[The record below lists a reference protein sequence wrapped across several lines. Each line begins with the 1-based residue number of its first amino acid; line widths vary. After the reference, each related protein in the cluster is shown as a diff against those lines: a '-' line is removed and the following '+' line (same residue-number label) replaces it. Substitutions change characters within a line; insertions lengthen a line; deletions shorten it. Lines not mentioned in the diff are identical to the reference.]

1 MIVPSKIKRTFDKNF
16 MGFTNKL
23 PLEKFIPAT
32 FFVFLLCIIIMSVI
46 IYRNID
52 EYQKNIDEINHTNEV
67 IKENSNIRI
76 GISYIPTL
84 RREYITTGDEIFL
97 QLYNRQKDTLFAQI
111 KTLKI
116 LVADNPN
123 QQTLLRVLD
132 SLVADHIRILDN
144 SIQIY
149 QKTGIETPIQ
159 EEILS
164 AVRKNIMEVAVVSQA
179 IESEETTLLKLRT
192 AISQRTN
199 RNSQIFIII
208 TSLFSFIVI
217 GFSLYISNKLIK
229 NKNQTEKLLIKS
241 YDELEDKVEDRT
253 QELKKINNKLREEI
267 TSRQKSE
274 ASLRE
279 SEKRFR
285 TLADSAPILIW
296 RSGADKLYNYFNKV
310 WFDFTGRT
318 LEQEAGNKWIEGIH
332 PDDYHKFLDTYLTAF
347 DKREQFE
354 IEYRLK
360 NSKDE
365 YVWVLNKGVPL
376 YEGNEFIGYIG
387 GSIDIH
393 ERKKSEQFL
402 NIQYAISKILAG
414 VHTLEDA
421 SRRVVEEICHA
432 VKWDFGILWMVENEK
447 LIVEALWSVDKD
459 EQIKY
464 SLMEDRSR
472 EISKGSGLL
481 GRVWENK
488 TALWIPTIHKEQQF
502 VRKNEVIA
510 MGWNSVFATPI
521 MSDNKVIAII
531 EFFNRDVCIPDRE
544 MINVLESIGRQI
556 GNYIERKKAEEQ
568 LATYH
573 DDLED
578 KVKERTV
585 ELANTLQ
592 KLINEIDEKE
602 KIQNRLKLFAHAVR
616 GIKECIYITDLGNNV
631 IFVNS
636 AFEKIYGYKEEEIKS
651 AEIPIITEKH
661 ISKEKRKEILDGTKK
676 GGWKGDFLTR
686 RKDNS
691 EFYVSLSTTTIK
703 NEEGDIEAIIGIC
716 QDVTENK
723 LNEDLINKRN
733 SLLNLLNDVMKVTN
747 KTFNLNEAIQY
758 AVNKV
763 CQYTSW
769 DIGHCFLYK
778 GDHLESCAIWNEPLS
793 PAYKEFKTLTNNMT
807 FAKGEGLPGQTI
819 ETGKAYWIKI
829 GDLIDFQKYKRAQLA
844 KSSGLAT
851 GIWIP
856 IIKQNE
862 AVGVLEF
869 FKQDEFPL
877 DNEIL
882 ECLINIGLE
891 IGSVLE
897 RVEIITKIRESEKL
911 LIDAQHIARLGSWE
925 WDVQSNKVSWSDE
938 LYEIYERKPGDIE
951 LNYESFLTVNHPDD
965 IEYTKSIIG
974 KAYLD
979 KEPFDYFHRIVTPEG
994 RIKTVKSTGEVFTD
1008 TDGNITRMFGT
1019 CLDVTEI
1026 KETEDKLRESEE
1038 QLRKANIKLIETQKE
1053 LIHNEK
1059 LAALGRF
1066 SSGIAHEIRNPLA
1079 NIRGLAQMVSR
1090 ANVDEKLEKH
1100 LNYILINVDLAN
1112 NIIKDLLDF
1121 ASPEDLLFKEEKIDE
1136 IINNIVESIKPAFN
1150 EKNVKILLDIPD
1162 NLPTLNVDKLKLEN
1176 AFLNFVFNAKDAM
1189 PDGGKITLTVRHDT
1203 DTDEMIIYF
1212 TDTGMGIPQ
1221 ENLDK
1226 ILEPFFTTKN
1236 TGTGLGLSLAY
1247 QTIKSHNGG
1256 FNIRSAVGK
1265 GTQIEIK
1272 LPIRNHYGKNI
1283 NS

>member
-1 MIVPSKIKRTFDKNF
+1 MIVPSKIKKLNTNLS
-16 MGFTNKL
+16 GFTSKL

-32 FFVFLLCIIIMSVI
+32 FFVFLLCIVIMSVI

-52 EYQKNIDEINHTNEV
+52 EYQKNIHEINHTNEV

-76 GISYIPTL
+76 GVSYIPTL
-84 RREYITTGDEIFL
+84 RREYINTGNENFL
-97 QLYNRQKDTLFAQI
+97 QSYNRQKDSILAQI
-111 KTLKI
+111 KTLKV

-123 QQTLLRVLD
+123 QQNFMRVLD
-132 SLVADHIRILDN
+132 SLAVDHIRILDN

-149 QKTGIETPIQ
+149 QKAGMVTPIQ
-159 EEILS
+159 EEILN
-164 AVRKNIMEVAVVSQA
+164 AVRRNILKVAVVSQA
-179 IESEETTLLKLRT
+179 IESEETNLLRERT
-192 AISQRTN
+192 ATSERTN

-208 TSLFSFIVI
+208 TSIFSFIVI
-217 GFSLYISNKLIK
+217 GFSLFVSNKLIK
-229 NKNQTEKLLIKS
+229 NKNQTEELLIKS

-253 QELKKINNKLREEI
+253 QELKKTNSQLREEI
-267 TSRQKSE
+267 TSRQKTE

-285 TLADSAPILIW
+285 NLADSAPILIW
-296 RSGADKLYNYFNKV
+296 IADINKECYYFNKV
-310 WFDFTGRT
+310 WLDFTGRT
-318 LEQEAGNKWIEGIH
+318 LEQEMGNGWTEGVH
-332 PDDYHKFLDTYLTAF
+332 PDDIKRCLDTYVKAF
-347 DKREQFE
+347 DKREEFE
-354 IEYRLK
+354 MEYRLR
-360 NSKDE
+360 NKDGE
-365 YVWVLNKGVPL
+365 YIWILDKGVPR
-376 YEGNEFIGYIG
+376 YEGNNFVGYIG
-387 GSIDIH
+387 GCIDIH
-393 ERKKSEQFL
+393 ERKKNEQFL
-402 NIQYAISKILAG
+402 NIQYSISKILADAY
-414 VHTLEDA
+414 TLEDA

-432 VKWDFGILWMVENEK
+432 VGWDFGILWMVENEK
-447 LIVEALWSVDKD
+447 LIVEALWSSDKD
-459 EQIKY
+459 EKLKY

-488 TALWIPTIHKEQQF
+488 AALWIPTIYKEQQF

-521 MSDNKVIAII
+521 MNDNDVIAII
-531 EFFNRDVCIPDRE
+531 EFFNKDTSTPDKE

-556 GNYIERKKAEEQ
+556 GNYIERKKAEEK

-573 DDLED
+573 EDLED

-616 GIKECIYITDLGNNV
+616 GIKECIYITDLRNNV
-631 IFVNS
+631 IFVNN
-636 AFEKIYGYKEEEIKS
+636 AFEKIYGYNEEEIKGS
-651 AEIPIITEKH
+651 EIPILTEKH
-661 ISKEKRKEILDGTKK
+661 ITGVKRKEILDGTHK

-723 LNEDLINKRN
+723 LNEELINKRN

-747 KTFNLNEAIQY
+747 KTFDVKEAIQY

-769 DIGHCFLYK
+769 DIGHCFLKK
-778 GDHLESCAIWNEPLS
+778 GERLESCDIWNDPLS
-793 PAYKEFKTLTNNMT
+793 PQYKEFRSSTKNMT
-807 FAKGEGLPGQTI
+807 FSKGEGLPGQTI
-819 ETGKAYWIKI
+819 ETGKAHWIKI
-829 GDLIDFQKYKRAQLA
+829 DDLIDIQKYKRAQLA
-844 KSSGLAT
+844 KSNGLDT
-851 GIWIP
+851 GIWVP
-856 IIKQNE
+856 IVKQNE

-869 FKQDEFPL
+869 FKQDEFTL
-877 DNEIL
+877 DNEML
-882 ECLINIGLE
+882 ECLVNIGLE
-891 IGSVLE
+891 VGSVME
-897 RVEIITKIRESEKL
+897 RVEIVTKIRESEKL

-925 WDVQSNKVSWSDE
+925 WDVQNNTVSWSDE
-938 LYEIYERKPGDIE
+938 LYEIYERKPEDID
-951 LNYESFLTVNHPDD
+951 LDYEAFLSVNHPDD
-965 IEYTKSIIG
+965 LEYTKSIIG
-974 KAYLD
+974 KAYVD
-979 KEPFDYFHRIVTPEG
+979 KEPFDYFHRIVTPENKV
-994 RIKTVKSTGEVFTD
+994 KTVKSTGEVFTD
-1008 TDGNITRMFGT
+1008 SDGNITRMFGT

-1026 KETEDKLRESEE
+1026 KETERRLIESEE
-1038 QLRKANIKLIETQKE
+1038 ELKKANIKLIETQKE

-1121 ASPEDLLFKEEKIDE
+1121 ASPEDLLFREEKIDE
-1136 IINNIVESIKPAFN
+1136 IIDNIVESVKPAFM
-1150 EKNVKILLDIPD
+1150 EKNVNILVDIPE
-1162 NLPTLNVDKLKLEN
+1162 NLPTINIDKLKLEN
-1176 AFLNFVFNAKDAM
+1176 AFLNFAFNAKDAM
-1189 PDGGKITLTVRHDT
+1189 PDGGNITITIRHDRE
-1203 DTDEMIIYF
+1203 TDEMLIYF
-1212 TDTGMGIPQ
+1212 TDTGIGIAQ

-1272 LPIRNHYGKNI
+1272 LPIKNHYGKNI
-1283 NS
+1283 NSR

>member
-1 MIVPSKIKRTFDKNF
+1 MIVPSKIRKTLDRNLS
-16 MGFTNKL
+16 GFTSKL

-32 FFVFLLCIIIMSVI
+32 FFVFLLCIVIMSVI

-52 EYQKNIDEINHTNEV
+52 EYQKNIDAINHTNE
-67 IKENSNIRI
+67 ILKENSNIRI
-76 GISYIPTL
+76 GVSYIPTL
-84 RREYITTGDEIFL
+84 RREYINTGNQTFL
-97 QLYNRQKDTLFAQI
+97 DLYNQQKDSIFAQI
-111 KTLKI
+111 KHVKNLTS
-116 LVADNPN
+116 DNPA
-123 QQTLLRVLD
+123 QQNLIWVLD
-132 SLVADHIRILDN
+132 SLAADHIKLLDN
-144 SIQIY
+144 SIDIY
-149 QKTGIETPIQ
+149 KKAGMLTPIQ
-159 EEILS
+159 DEMNNAIRHNILQTAS
-164 AVRKNIMEVAVVSQA
+164 ISQV
-179 IESEETTLLKLRT
+179 IESVETNLLNERIVL
-192 AISQRTN
+192 SERTN
-199 RNSQIFIII
+199 KNSQIFIII

-217 GFSLYISNKLIK
+217 GFSLYISTKLIK
-229 NKNQTEKLLIKS
+229 DKNQTEDMLIKS

-253 QELKKINNKLREEI
+253 RELKKINSKLLEEI
-267 TSRQKSE
+267 TNRQKSE

-285 TLADSAPILIW
+285 NLADSAPILIW
-296 RSGADKLYNYFNKV
+296 IADVDKQCYYFNKV
-310 WFDFTGRT
+310 WLDFTGRT
-318 LEQEAGNKWIEGIH
+318 LEQEMGNGWAEGVH
-332 PDDYHKFLDTYLTAF
+332 PDDLQRCLDTYVSAF
-347 DKREQFE
+347 DKRIEFE
-354 IEYRLK
+354 MEYRLR
-360 NSKDE
+360 NKDGE
-365 YVWVLNKGVPL
+365 YIWILDKGVPR
-376 YEGNEFIGYIG
+376 YEDNNFVGYIG
-387 GSIDIH
+387 GCIDI
-393 ERKKSEQFL
+393 EKRKKSEQFL
-402 NIQYAISKILAG
+402 SIQNSISKILAEAY
-414 VHTLEDA
+414 TLEDA
-421 SRRVVEEICHA
+421 SKRVVEEICHA
-432 VKWDFGILWMVENEK
+432 VSWDFGILWMVENEK
-447 LIVEALWSVDKD
+447 LIVEALWSSDKD
-459 EQIKY
+459 EKIKY

-488 TALWIPTIHKEQQF
+488 TALWIPTIYKEQQF

-521 MSDNKVIAII
+521 MNDNNVIAII
-531 EFFNRDVCIPDRE
+531 EFFNKDVATPNIE
-544 MINVLESIGRQI
+544 MIELLESIGRQI
-556 GNYIERKKAEEQ
+556 GNYIERKKAEE
-568 LATYH
+568 LLSTYNE
-573 DDLED
+573 DLEE

-592 KLINEIDEKE
+592 KLISEIDEKE

-616 GIKECIYITDLGNNV
+616 GIKECIYITDLRNNV

-636 AFEKIYGYKEEEIKS
+636 AFEKIYGYNEEEIKS

-661 ISKEKRKEILDGTKK
+661 VSKEKRKEILDGTKK

-716 QDVTENK
+716 QDVTEDK
-723 LNEDLINKRN
+723 LNEELINKRN

-747 KTFNLNEAIQY
+747 KTFNVNEAIQY

-778 GDHLESCAIWNEPLS
+778 RNQLESCAIWNEPLN
-793 PAYKEFKTLTNNMT
+793 PAYKEFKASTKDMT
-807 FAKGEGLPGQTI
+807 FAKGEGLPGQTL

-829 GDLIDFQKYKRAQLA
+829 DDLIDIQKYKRAQLA
-844 KSSGLAT
+844 QSSGLAT
-851 GIWIP
+851 GIWVP

-877 DNEIL
+877 DNEML

-891 IGSVLE
+891 IGSVIE
-897 RVEIITKIRESEKL
+897 RVEIITKVRESEKL

-925 WDVQSNKVSWSDE
+925 WDVQNNMVSWSDE
-938 LYEIYERKPGDIE
+938 LYEIYERKPGSIE

-965 IEYTKSIIG
+965 VEYTKSIIG
-974 KAYLD
+974 KAYID
-979 KEPFDYFHRIVTPEG
+979 KEPFDYFHRIVTPEN
-994 RIKTVKSTGEVFTD
+994 RVKTVKSTGEVFTD
-1008 TDGNITRMFGT
+1008 AEGNITRMFGT

-1026 KETEDKLRESEE
+1026 KETEEKLRESEE

-1121 ASPEDLLFKEEKIDE
+1121 ASPEDLIFKEEKIEE
-1136 IINNIVESIKPAFN
+1136 IINNIVESIKPAFS
-1150 EKNVKILLDIPD
+1150 EKNVEILLDIPD

-1189 PDGGKITLTVRHDT
+1189 PEGGRITLTVRHDI

-1212 TDTGMGIPQ
+1212 TDTGIGIPQ

-1247 QTIKSHNGG
+1247 QSIKSHNGG

-1272 LPIRNHYGKNI
+1272 LPIRNHYGKNT

>member
-1 MIVPSKIKRTFDKNF
+1 MIVPSKLRSSFDKNIS
-16 MGFTNKL
+16 GFTARL

-32 FFVFLLCIIIMSVI
+32 FFVFLLCIIIMSII

-52 EYQKNIDEINHTNEV
+52 EYRTNIDRINHSNE
-67 IKENSNIRI
+67 IMKENAAI
-76 GISYIPTL
+76 GISAAYLPSL
-84 RREYITTGDEIFL
+84 RREYINSGNRKFL
-97 QLYNRQKDTLFAQI
+97 NNYNSQKDSL
-111 KTLKI
+111 LSKI
-116 LVADNPN
+116 SHIRKVTYANPV
-123 QQTLLRVLD
+123 QQNLIWILD
-132 SLVADHIRILDN
+132 SLINSNIQLLDN
-144 SIQIY
+144 SIY
-149 QKTGIETPIQ
+149 QYHQNNGLSLAQ
-159 EEILS
+159 DEINNL
-164 AVRKNIMEVAVVSQA
+164 VRHKLLEIAVVTKA
-179 IESEETTLLKLRT
+179 IEDEEARLLNQEMSESE
-192 AISQRTN
+192 RTN
-199 RNSQIFIII
+199 RNSQIFIIA

-229 NKNQTEKLLIKS
+229 HKNQTERLLVKS
-241 YDELEDKVEDRT
+241 YDELEDKVDERT
-253 QELKKINNKLREEI
+253 LELKRSNEKLRDEI
-267 TSRQKSE
+267 TSRKKIE

-296 RSGADKLYNYFNKV
+296 MSGVDKLCNYFNKI
-310 WFDFTGRT
+310 WLDFTGRS
-318 LEQEAGNKWIEGIH
+318 LEQELGNGWADGVH
-332 PDDYHKFLDTYLTAF
+332 PDDLQRCLDIYSTAF
-347 DKREQFE
+347 DKREKFE
-354 IEYRLK
+354 MEYRLR
-360 NSKDE
+360 NYAGD
-365 YVWVLNKGVPL
+365 YCWIMDKGVPL

-387 GSIDIH
+387 GCIDIN
-393 ERKKSEQFL
+393 ERKKTEQFL
-402 NIQYAISKILAG
+402 NIQYIISKILAEE
-414 VHTLEDA
+414 HSLEIA
-421 SRRVVEEICHA
+421 SRKVLEAICHA
-432 VKWDFGILWMVENEK
+432 VGWDFGILWIVENEK
-447 LIVEALWSVDKD
+447 LIVEALWSSDKD
-459 EQIKY
+459 EKLKY

-472 EISKGSGLL
+472 EISKGDGLL

-488 TALWIPTIHKEQQF
+488 SALWIPVIHKEQQF

-521 MSDNKVIAII
+521 MNENTVIAII
-531 EFFNRDVCIPDRE
+531 EFFNKDISTPNKD
-544 MINVLESIGRQI
+544 MINVLEAIGRQI

-568 LATYH
+568 LNTYH
-573 DDLED
+573 EDLEG
-578 KVKERTV
+578 KVKERTI

-592 KLINEIDEKE
+592 KLISEIDEKE

-616 GIKECIYITDLGNNV
+616 GIKECIYITDLKSNV

-636 AFEKIYGYKEEEIKS
+636 AFEKIYGYSEEEIKGK
-651 AEIPIITEKH
+651 EIPILTAKH
-661 ISKEKRKEILDGTKK
+661 ISDEKRNEILQGTMK
-676 GGWKGDFLTR
+676 GGWKGDFLTT

-703 NEEGDIEAIIGIC
+703 NDEGDIEAIIGIC

-723 LNEDLINKRN
+723 QNQELINKRY

-747 KTFNLNEAIQY
+747 KTFNLNEAIQH

-763 CQYTSW
+763 CQYTTW
-769 DIGHCFLYK
+769 DIGHCYLSK
-778 GDHLESCAIWNEPLS
+778 NNQLESCAIWNEDLS
-793 PAYKEFKTLTNNMT
+793 PVYNEFKVLTRDII
-807 FAKGEGLPGQTI
+807 FQRGEGLPGATL
-819 ETGKAYWIKI
+819 ETGKPFWIKI
-829 GDLIDFQKYKRAQLA
+829 DDLIDVNKYKRAKLA
-844 KSSGLAT
+844 KSAGLST
-851 GIWIP
+851 GIWVP

-862 AVGVLEF
+862 TVGVLEF
-869 FKQDEFPL
+869 FKKDEYNL
-877 DNEIL
+877 DNEML

-897 RVEIITKIRESEKL
+897 RDEIITKIRESEKL
-911 LIDAQHIARLGSWE
+911 LIDAQHIAKLGSWE
-925 WDVQSNKVSWSDE
+925 WNVQNNTVSWSTE
-938 LYEIYERKPGDIE
+938 LYEIYERKPEDID
-951 LNYESFLTVNHPDD
+951 LNYESFLSVNHPDD
-965 IEYTKSIIG
+965 VEYTKQIIG

-979 KEPFDYFHRIVTPEG
+979 KEPFDYFHRIVTPDNKV
-994 RIKTVKSTGEVFTD
+994 KTVKSTGEVFTD
-1008 TDGNITRMFGT
+1008 AEGNITRMFGT

-1026 KETEDKLRESEE
+1026 KETEKKLIESEE
-1038 QLRKANIKLIETQKE
+1038 ELRKANIKLIETQKE

-1100 LNYILINVDLAN
+1100 LNYIMINVDLAN

-1121 ASPEDLLFKEEKIDE
+1121 ASPEDLTFKKESIRE
-1136 IINNIVESIKPAFN
+1136 IINNIVESVKPAFS
-1150 EKNVKILLDIPD
+1150 EKNINIILDIPD
-1162 NLPTLNVDKLKLEN
+1162 NLPNIEVDKLKLEN

-1189 PDGGKITLTVRHDT
+1189 PDGGKITISVRHDR
-1203 DTDEMIIYF
+1203 DTDDLILYF
-1212 TDTGMGIPQ
+1212 TDTGIGIAQ

-1247 QTIKSHNGG
+1247 QTVKSHDGG

-1272 LPIRNHYGKNI
+1272 LPIKNNNGKNI

>member
-1 MIVPSKIKRTFDKNF
+1 MIVPSKIKRTFDSNLS
-16 MGFTNKL
+16 GFTSKL

-52 EYQKNIDEINHTNEV
+52 EYQKNIDAINHTNE
-67 IKENSNIRI
+67 ILKENSNIRI
-76 GISYIPTL
+76 GVSYIPTL
-84 RREYITTGDEIFL
+84 RREYINTGNQTFL
-97 QLYNRQKDTLFAQI
+97 DLYNQQKDSLSAQI
-111 KTLKI
+111 KHVKSLTS
-116 LVADNPN
+116 DNPT
-123 QQTLLRVLD
+123 QQNLIWVLD
-132 SLVADHIRILDN
+132 SLTADHIRLLDN
-144 SIQIY
+144 SIEIY
-149 QKTGIETPIQ
+149 KKAGVLTPIQ
-159 EEILS
+159 DEMNNAIRHSILQTAS
-164 AVRKNIMEVAVVSQA
+164 VSQA
-179 IESEETTLLKLRT
+179 IESVETNLLNERIVL
-192 AISQRTN
+192 SERTN

-208 TSLFSFIVI
+208 TSLFSFVVI
-217 GFSLYISNKLIK
+217 GFSLYISTKLIK
-229 NKNQTEKLLIKS
+229 DKNQTEDMLVKS

-253 QELKKINNKLREEI
+253 RELKKINNKLLEEI

-285 TLADSAPILIW
+285 SLADSAPILIW
-296 RSGADKLYNYFNKV
+296 IADVNKQCYYFNKI
-310 WFDFTGRT
+310 WLDFTGRT
-318 LEQEAGNKWIEGIH
+318 LEQEMGNGWAEGVH
-332 PDDYHKFLDTYLTAF
+332 PDDLQRCLDTYVSAF
-347 DKREQFE
+347 DKRIEFE
-354 IEYRLK
+354 MEYRLR
-360 NSKDE
+360 NKDGE
-365 YVWVLNKGVPL
+365 YIWILDKGVPR
-376 YEGNEFIGYIG
+376 YEDNNFVGYIG
-387 GSIDIH
+387 GCIDI
-393 ERKKSEQFL
+393 EKRKKSEQFL
-402 NIQYAISKILAG
+402 SIQNSISKILAEAY
-414 VHTLEDA
+414 TLEDA
-421 SRRVVEEICHA
+421 SKRVVEEICHA
-432 VKWDFGILWMVENEK
+432 VNWDFGILWMVENEK
-447 LIVEALWSVDKD
+447 LIVEALWSSDKD
-459 EQIKY
+459 EKIKY

-488 TALWIPTIHKEQQF
+488 TALWIPTIYKEQQF

-521 MSDNKVIAII
+521 MNDNNVIAII
-531 EFFNRDVCIPDRE
+531 EFFNKDVATPNIE
-544 MINVLESIGRQI
+544 MIELLESIGRQI

-568 LATYH
+568 LASYSE
-573 DDLED
+573 DLEE

-592 KLINEIDEKE
+592 KLISEIDEKE

-616 GIKECIYITDLGNNV
+616 GIKECIYITDLRNNV

-636 AFEKIYGYKEEEIKS
+636 AFEKIYGYSEEEIKS
-651 AEIPIITEKH
+651 GEIPIITEKH
-661 ISKEKRKEILDGTKK
+661 VSKEKRNEILDGTKK

-716 QDVTENK
+716 QDVTEDK
-723 LNEDLINKRN
+723 LNEELINKRN

-747 KTFNLNEAIQY
+747 KTFDVNEAIQY

-763 CQYTSW
+763 CQYTNW

-778 GDHLESCAIWNEPLS
+778 RDQLESCAIWNEPLN
-793 PAYKEFKTLTNNMT
+793 PAYKEFKASTKDMT
-807 FAKGEGLPGQTI
+807 FAKGEGLPGQTL

-829 GDLIDFQKYKRAQLA
+829 DDLIDIQKYKRAQLA

-851 GIWIP
+851 GIWVP

-877 DNEIL
+877 DNEML

-891 IGSVLE
+891 IGSVIE
-897 RVEIITKIRESEKL
+897 RVEIITKVRESEKL

-925 WDVQSNKVSWSDE
+925 WDVQNNTVSWSDE
-938 LYEIYERKPGDIE
+938 LYEIYERKPGSIE

-965 IEYTKSIIG
+965 VEYTKSIIG
-974 KAYLD
+974 KAYTD
-979 KEPFDYFHRIVTPEG
+979 KEPFDYFHRIMTPEN
-994 RIKTVKSTGEVFTD
+994 RVKTVKSTGEVFTD
-1008 TDGNITRMFGT
+1008 ADGNITRMFGT

-1026 KETEDKLRESEE
+1026 KETEEKLRDSEE

-1121 ASPEDLLFKEEKIDE
+1121 ASPEDLIFKEEKIEE
-1136 IINNIVESIKPAFN
+1136 IINNIVESVKPAFN
-1150 EKNVKILLDIPD
+1150 EKNVDILLDIPE
-1162 NLPTLNVDKLKLEN
+1162 NLPTINIDKLKLEN
-1176 AFLNFVFNAKDAM
+1176 AFLNFVFNSKDAM
-1189 PDGGKITLTVRHDT
+1189 PEGGKITLTVRHDI

-1212 TDTGMGIPQ
+1212 TDTGIGIPQ

-1247 QTIKSHNGG
+1247 QSIKSHNGG

-1272 LPIRNHYGKNI
+1272 LPIRNHYGKNT